1 MTQSQLAYKLHVSD
15 GAVSKWERGINF
27 PDIAIVE
34 RLSETLEISIMELL
48 KAENQEPDQKVNE
61 AVLDTLNYSK
71 EVESRIIRKSHRS
84 IRLWQVL
91 LVVFIVLGICAKPAL
106 NWYQDQASKK
116 LYATIL
122 DAVDREDWY
131 TVANVTGDF
140 IGKYYGSSHYAEMKV
155 LNSEASEKFSRHNLG
170 QLMINSTLS
179 TGEIDT
185 LFVLLKKLG
194 FDFYGSVTYFSGD
207 INTKGTL
214 LMGYISS
221 SLKNLGNLVVDYEAR
236 KIVRIYIAA
245 PLMDGNIPE
254 TDFVLFTDQQGILMT
269 YSDVEV
275 EIQIILDRLNNH

>member
-34 RLSETLEISIMELL
+34 RLSETLEISVMELL
-48 KAENQEPDQKVNE
+48 QAEKQEPDQKVNE
-61 AVLDTLNYSK
+61 AVLNTLLYSK
-71 EVESRIIRKSHRS
+71 EVESRIIKKSHRS

-91 LVVFIVLGICAKPAL
+91 LVVFIVLGIGAKPAL
-106 NWYQDQASKK
+106 TWYQDQASEK

-122 DAVDREDWY
+122 DAVDSEDWY
-131 TVANVTGDF
+131 KVGYLTGDF
-140 IGKYYGSSHYAEMKV
+140 LGEYYGSSHYDELKV
-155 LNSEASEKFSRHNLG
+155 LNLEASEKFSRQNLG

-185 LFVLLKKLG
+185 LFVLLKELG
-194 FDFYGSVTYFSGD
+194 FNFYGSVTYFSGD
-207 INTKGTL
+207 INTQGTL
-214 LMGYISS
+214 LMGYTSPR
-221 SLKNLGNLVVDYEAR
+221 NLGNLVVNYEAR

-245 PLMDGNIPE
+245 PFMNGDIPE

-275 EIQIILDRLNNH
+275 ETQKILDRLNNR